1 MTIEKA
7 IEILNANQH
16 EGCHILFHEWE
27 LDETGE
33 SIHNGPFPDGECR
46 SKFEAIAIAE
56 KYERTAQKKS
66 NLQRIR
72 DNLTAAQKRKI
83 AERVDELVLEELARR
98 ALEEE

>member
-16 EGCHILFHEWE
+16 NSYTDWEHDEDNVCIRSAERGPLSFLTEWE
-27 LDETGE
+27 
-33 SIHNGPFPDGECR
+33 
-46 SKFEAIAIAE
+46 AVAIAE
-56 KYERTAQKKS
+56 KYERLAQKKS

-72 DNLTAAQKRKI
+72 DNLSAAQKRKI
-83 AERVDELVLEELARR
+83 AERVEELVLEELARR